1 MASWIEIVMDTRR
14 LPPALLIALGLI
26 ACGDDGTEVST
37 SACLSF
43 TGEPAT
49 ETGSS
54 GSGSDSGSDSGS
66 ETSDGTGTTFGPCLD
81 VEPPTS
87 TTTGGTG
94 SGSDDSTTVGPC
106 LVPEPPTSTGESD
119 SSGTTTDS
127 GGAADR
133 DELVQTLIGR
143 GVLPDDVAAKLRGG

>member
-1 MASWIEIVMDTRR
+1 LIVVDTRR

-26 ACGDDGTEVST
+26 ACGDDSTEVST

-54 GSGSDSGSDSGS
+54 GSGS

-87 TTTGGTG
+87 TTSGSTG

-106 LVPEPPTSTGESD
+106 LGPELPTSTGESD